1 MARMIVS
8 RKPRSWLFGP
18 YGKTGIINLFG
29 SSGIIGLWSRV
40 QSVAN
45 FGSSHLFQPS
55 PGCFGK
61 SSSLSFAVSSYRRR
75 ILPVFGSTSKTLSP
89 IETPLPS
96 GIGTFGFLSY
106 WTLKKIVLSVE
117 NQVTKRK
124 LQKWIKSLYQVEI
137 KYLEFWVFL

>member
-61 SSSLSFAVSSYRRR
+61 SSSLSFAVNSYRRR
-75 ILPVFGSTSKTLSP
+75 IFPVFGSTSKTLSP

-106 WTLKKIVLSVE
+106 WTLILVSMEK
-117 NQVTKRK
+117 NQVTNRK
-124 LQKWIKSLYQVEI
+124 QQKWIKSLYQVEI
-137 KYLEFWVFL
+137 KNLEFWVFL